1 MISEKR
7 NLDKSILLLAAPAI
21 INNIT
26 VPLLGL
32 CDTTIA
38 GHLGSP
44 RYLASISVGTM
55 MLNVFFWLAGFL
67 RMGTTGLTAR
77 SVGRGS
83 YMQCREVLMKSL
95 LIAGVIS
102 LIVLACQNSL
112 LTLLLRFLAPGSD
125 AAELAG
131 RYFRIGVWW
140 VPAQL
145 TIMAVSGWFIGL
157 QTTVIPMTIAIGTNV
172 INIAASVLFVFGI
185 KRGFDGIAYG
195 TLVANWIGA
204 IAALCW
210 ALVRLKEEKKK
221 LATKRG
227 EEEREYDETTKMEL
241 KGDRIKWSEFF
252 KVNSALF
259 IRSAC
264 IMAVTLTVT
273 SVGSQLGELT
283 LAANAVI
290 MQFFLFFSYFMD
302 GFAFSGEAL
311 AGKFSGAG
319 DGEMVIKTMKSLCR
333 WGAVMALIFLALY
346 TFGSKTMA
354 QLITDS
360 AEVVNKI
367 EEYRLWIQLLPPVTV
382 SAFIFD
388 GLFVGLTRT
397 RAMMWVT
404 IAGAALFFTILFG
417 SNIPHTNN
425 LLWLSFESYLFV
437 RGAALA
443 VTFFYT
449 VVGKRG

>member
-1 MISEKR
+1 MISENR

-145 TIMAVSGWFIGL
+145 TIMVVSGWFIGL

-204 IAALCW
+204 IAALSW

-417 SNIPHTNN
+417 SNIPYTNN

>member
-1 MISEKR
+1 MTYENR

-360 AEVVNKI
+360 AEVVDKI

>member
-204 IAALCW
+204 IAALSW

>member
-1 MISEKR
+1 
-7 NLDKSILLLAAPAI
+7 
-21 INNIT
+21 
-26 VPLLGL
+26 
-32 CDTTIA
+32 
-38 GHLGSP
+38 
-44 RYLASISVGTM
+44 M

>member
-1 MISEKR
+1 MISENR

-210 ALVRLKEEKKK
+210 ALVRLNEEKKK
-221 LATKRG
+221 LATKGG

-319 DGEMVIKTMKSLCR
+319 DREMVIKTMKSLCR

-360 AEVVNKI
+360 GEVVDKI

-404 IAGAALFFTILFG
+404 IAGAALFFIILFG
-417 SNIPHTNN
+417 PDIPHTNN

-449 VVGKRG
+449 VVRKRG

>member
-1 MISEKR
+1 MISENR

-227 EEEREYDETTKMEL
+227 EEEREYDETTTMEL

-311 AGKFSGAG
+311 AGKFSGGG
-319 DGEMVIKTMKSLCR
+319 DREMVIKTMKSLCR

-360 AEVVNKI
+360 AEVVDKI

-404 IAGAALFFTILFG
+404 IAGAALFFIILFG
-417 SNIPHTNN
+417 PDIPHTNN

-449 VVGKRG
+449 VVGKRD

>member
-1 MISEKR
+1 MISENR

-172 INIAASVLFVFGI
+172 INIAASILFVFGI

-204 IAALCW
+204 IAALSW
-210 ALVRLKEEKKK
+210 ALVRLKEEKQK

-333 WGAVMALIFLALY
+333 WGAVMALIFLVLY
-346 TFGSKTMA
+346 TFGSKMMA

-404 IAGAALFFTILFG
+404 IAGAALFFIILFG